1 MVQARKEV
9 GGAEAGTEAKLVL
22 GQKILLFQVGHD
34 PPVHHFFHDFGE
46 DAQQG
51 HRAIVLDGCPGPFL
65 MDWDDV
71 RRLPQGWLSSMLKA
85 EENQLGERLRQLC
98 CAVLQHSGWNSARP
112 GRFGHIESLQVSSYC
127 GWAESHLAEDS
138 VAPPWKVRKIGL
150 MKILFDTTFCR
161 KMFSEATSLVHAG
174 SVLVSFVIPN
184 YWDGALTPI
193 TTSSFK
199 G

>member
-34 PPVHHFFHDFGE
+34 PPVHHLFHYFGE

-71 RRLPQGWLSSMLKA
+71 RRLPQGWLSSMLKQR
-85 EENQLGERLRQLC
+85 ENNWE
-98 CAVLQHSGWNSARP
+98 SG
-112 GRFGHIESLQVSSYC
+112 
-127 GWAESHLAEDS
+127 
-138 VAPPWKVRKIGL
+138 
-150 MKILFDTTFCR
+150 
-161 KMFSEATSLVHAG
+161 
-174 SVLVSFVIPN
+174 
-184 YWDGALTPI
+184 
-193 TTSSFK
+193 
-199 G
+199 

>member
-1 MVQARKEV
+1 MPR
-9 GGAEAGTEAKLVL
+9 AGTEAKLVL

-34 PPVHHFFHDFGE
+34 PPVHHFLHDFGE

-51 HRAIVLDGCPGPFL
+51 HRAIVLDGCSGPFL

-71 RRLPQGWLSSMLKA
+71 RRLPQGWLSAMLKA
-85 EENQLGERLRQLC
+85 EGKQLGQRLRQIC
-98 CAVLQHSGWNSARP
+98 CALLQHSGWNSVRP
-112 GRFGHIESLQVSSYC
+112 GRFRHIESLQVSSYC

-161 KMFSEATSLVHAG
+161 KNVFRSKK
-174 SVLVSFVIPN
+174 PC
-184 YWDGALTPI
+184 PC
-193 TTSSFK
+193 
-199 G
+199 